1 MYLLPRT
8 PIFRVPDEL
17 PSDLAALTEPMSVTH
32 GLDTARALLAVTG
45 GARFAEAVVIIGLGP
60 LGLCHLIKA
69 RLTGFGQIVVSDRF
83 VSRLRIAQ
91 SLGATL
97 TINAATTTEAERI
110 EAVQSQFG
118 GPLADIAVDCS
129 GAPET
134 FVESLRL
141 IRPGGVIVE
150 AGAFVDLGPVSINPN
165 SDICTRN
172 VSVVGV
178 GGEITSAY
186 LPSMRLL
193 ARNMERLPLQSVIT
207 HHFPLARTAEA
218 VQLAQTDAAMKVLI
232 APNSD

>member
-1 MYLLPRT
+1 
-8 PIFRVPDEL
+8 
-17 PSDLAALTEPMSVTH
+17 
-32 GLDTARALLAVTG
+32 
-45 GARFAEAVVIIGLGP
+45 
-60 LGLCHLIKA
+60 
-69 RLTGFGQIVVSDRF
+69 
-83 VSRLRIAQ
+83 
-91 SLGATL
+91 
-97 TINAATTTEAERI
+97 
-110 EAVQSQFG
+110 
-118 GPLADIAVDCS
+118 
-129 GAPET
+129 
-134 FVESLRL
+134 
-141 IRPGGVIVE
+141 VE